1 MTKSIFRFI
10 TWTKEKLYTTF
21 PGKTVYTTY
30 AYLKLFVFFFSGLSL
45 SCYICYSNISWKD
58 CFNKSTVDN
67 CKPNDDVCSNTFTA
81 MKQKDDQQILQ
92 FTALCLPK
100 VGWRVDLPCDILF
113 HLVGLAH
120 AHNSANDFWKFFINF
135 SKAVDAN
142 AGEFLL
148 GIMTILPFPMCVF
161 FFQSPFGWWL

>member
-1 MTKSIFRFI
+1 MLILNCS
-10 TWTKEKLYTTF
+10 
-21 PGKTVYTTY
+21 
-30 AYLKLFVFFFSGLSL
+30 FFSSGLSL

-58 CFNKSTVDN
+58 CFNKSRVDN
-67 CKPNDDVCSNTFTA
+67 CKSNDDVCSNTFTA
-81 MKQKDDQQILQ
+81 MKRKDDQQILQ
-92 FTALCLPK
+92 FSALCLPK

-142 AGEFLL
+142 VGKFLL
-148 GIMTILPFPMCVF
+148 GIITILPFPMCGF
-161 FFQSPFGWWL
+161 FSIPFWLVIINPRVEAEFVEGSRGLGSQNISKPIWVNV